1 MSWFFSS
8 GGQIIGA
15 SSSASVLPMKIWG
28 WGLIE
33 QDIRPPV
40 TGELGRVF
48 SSTPA
53 ALKRPHKQHARHL
66 QDADEAMETVTQRP
80 EL

>member
-1 MSWFFSS
+1 M
-8 GGQIIGA
+8 G
-15 SSSASVLPMKIWG
+15 
-28 WGLIE
+28 GLIE

-40 TGELGRVF
+40 TGEVGRVF

-53 ALKRPHKQHARHL
+53 ALKRPHKHHARHL
-66 QDADEAMETVTQRP
+66 QDVDEAMETVTQRP